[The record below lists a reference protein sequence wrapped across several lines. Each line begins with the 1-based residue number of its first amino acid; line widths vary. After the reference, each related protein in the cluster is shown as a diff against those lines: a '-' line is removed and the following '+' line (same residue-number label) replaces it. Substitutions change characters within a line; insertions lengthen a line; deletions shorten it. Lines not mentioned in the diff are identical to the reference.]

1 MSKGELS
8 PFLDKLRER
17 RLGLIPLTL
26 VLSLRSRC
34 FKLVF
39 LALSII
45 LLSGWISTL
54 LSKTVSKV

>member
-17 RLGLIPLTL
+17 RLGLMPLTL

-45 LLSGWISTL
+45 LLSG
-54 LSKTVSKV
+54 